1 MALPLIGAGRANISP
16 LECCRQLNEAIK
28 EYSSSATNL
37 ILNEIRV
44 CLHMKEHYDAFI
56 NEISRVNT
64 TRKDSASS
72 SSSIE
77 AVSTT
82 TAPSIAFKLISDK
95 QERIDEAKKALE
107 AISHR
112 EIQVVEH
119 EDDSYDQSNAKLI
132 QDIEKLCEAN
142 NVKFIWDFNSKKIK
156 VTKKRRYFTDIY
168 LKILI

>member
-1 MALPLIGAGRANISP
+1 
-16 LECCRQLNEAIK
+16 
-28 EYSSSATNL
+28 
-37 ILNEIRV
+37 
-44 CLHMKEHYDAFI
+44 MKEHYDAFI
-56 NEISRVNT
+56 DEIS
-64 TRKDSASS
+64 TRKDSVASSSS

-77 AVSTT
+77 AAAATAATT
-82 TAPSIAFKLISDK
+82 TAHSIAFKLISDK

-132 QDIEKLCEAN
+132 QDIERLCESN

-156 VTKKRRYFTDIY
+156 VTKNKTFY
-168 LKILI
+168 